1 MIDQGEINRRLEAAA
16 AAFGKLPT
24 DFFDDLAIF
33 DLATEEAAELG
44 EPRCR
49 FIEAALLIVNLSWED
64 PKTRD
69 EYVRQMF
76 LTWQDWGPG
85 RPNAAD
91 EQQARAMSNGSM
103 SLCGVT
109 TQNVWAAA
117 GVDLPYLYTPY
128 PTRFGSAVT
137 RERATAIEVG
147 AWVDALPWRRGTPFP
162 EGGDAMI
169 IGDNTPAM
177 ARGSSPTYQ
186 HELNVLAWAEGKNG
200 VPLMLCMDG
209 GQPGTAFR
217 TRGLVEVF
225 PGGGD
230 AGELWCSTVNPDGSV
245 SVGGDGRPLNGRR
258 AIGFVNV
265 SKLPFKASAP
275 SCKGGGGGV
284 LRAVGALVG
293 GLVLGVAGLCLAGH
307 CPAPL
312 QKLNPLR

>member
-1 MIDQGEINRRLEAAA
+1 M
-16 AAFGKLPT
+16 K
-24 DFFDDLAIF
+24 DFFSDQAIF
-33 DLATEEAAELG
+33 DRALEEAAEWG

-49 FIEAALLIVNLSWED
+49 FIEAALAIVNLSWED

-69 EYVRQMF
+69 EYVKQMF

-91 EQQARAMSNGSM
+91 VNQARAMSNGSM

-137 RERATAIEVG
+137 RERSESIKVG
-147 AWVDALPWRRGTPFP
+147 AWVDALQWRRGTAFP

-186 HELNVLAWAEGKNG
+186 HELNVLAWGDG
-200 VPLMLCMDG
+200 PQGGLMLCMDG

-230 AGELWCSTVNPDGSV
+230 VGELWCSTVNPDGSL
-245 SVGGDGRPLNGRR
+245 SIGGDGRPLNGRR
-258 AIGFVNV
+258 AIGFVDV
-265 SKLPFKASAP
+265 SKLPFKADAP
-275 SCKGGGGGV
+275 SCKSGGGGGL
-284 LRAVGALVG
+284 LRLAA
-293 GLVLGVAGLCLAGH
+293 GVAGGIATGLGLLYLTGNL
-307 CPAPL
+307 PDSV
-312 QKLNPLR
+312 KKFNPWG